1 MSSVARP
8 PAHDL
13 SSTGVTCSGTEVND
27 GMKTSLKCHCGQRVL
42 RRDVMQQGYYM
53 RQYGPSYVYLKFR
66 CSRCK
71 KLGEHFV
78 KQEEWEDG
86 LLQEIT
92 TELGE
97 TERDRL
103 SQMGSITLEEM
114 RQFHRDLEK
123 LDKIPNVLAEGA
135 E

>member
-1 MSSVARP
+1 MCR
-8 PAHDL
+8 
-13 SSTGVTCSGTEVND
+13 GTEVLD

-53 RQYGPSYVYLKFR
+53 RQYGPSYVYIKYR

-78 KQEEWEDG
+78 KQEEWEDSV
-86 LLQEIT
+86 LIDQPS
-92 TELGE
+92 ELTSGE
-97 TERDRL
+97 ASRIASL
-103 SQMGSITLEEM
+103 GSITLDEM
-114 RQFHRDLEK
+114 RDFHCALDQ
-123 LDKIPNVLAEGA
+123 LDKLPDFSEKST

>member
-1 MSSVARP
+1 
-8 PAHDL
+8 
-13 SSTGVTCSGTEVND
+13 
-27 GMKTSLKCHCGQRVL
+27 MKTSLKCHCGQRVL

-53 RQYGPSYVYLKFR
+53 RQYGPSYVYIKYR

-86 LLQEIT
+86 VLSDSA
-92 TELGE
+92 TELNAGE
-97 TERDRL
+97 RTRL
-103 SQMGSITLEEM
+103 SNLGAITLDEM
-114 RQFHRDLEK
+114 RDFHRALDN
-123 LDKIPNVLAEGA
+123 LDKIPDFSTKES

>member
-1 MSSVARP
+1 
-8 PAHDL
+8 
-13 SSTGVTCSGTEVND
+13 
-27 GMKTSLKCHCGQRVL
+27 MKTSLKCHCGQRIV

-53 RQYGPSYVYLKFR
+53 RQLGPSYVYIKFR

-86 LLQEIT
+86 LLHETTNEIT
-92 TELGE
+92 EGERTQLTGLGA
-97 TERDRL
+97 
-103 SQMGSITLEEM
+103 ITFEEM
-114 RQFHRDLEK
+114 RQFHQELESLDVIPKDL
-123 LDKIPNVLAEGA
+123 LIGGA

>member
-1 MSSVARP
+1 
-8 PAHDL
+8 
-13 SSTGVTCSGTEVND
+13 
-27 GMKTSLKCHCGQRVL
+27 MKTSLKCHCGQRVL

-53 RQYGPSYVYLKFR
+53 RQQGPSYVYIKYR

-86 LLQEIT
+86 LLNDHM
-92 TELGE
+92 TEMSN
-97 TERDRL
+97 TER
-103 SQMGSITLEEM
+103 SQFAHLGDITLEEM
-114 RQFHRDLEK
+114 REFHRSLDRLDSIPNLLEK
-123 LDKIPNVLAEGA
+123 ES